1 MTADRDLLWA
11 DMVQFDPPHADR
23 VWEGDVGDPDAP
35 VWYEHLGDLIHRARG
50 PAEADELLDEP
61 VVVDNM
67 RRAGVG
73 ATIRALPRRRGVRTV
88 GRMVAMKAT
97 AAATTAGLVGVAAA
111 ATTGIV
117 ATVAATVVVPAINE
131 RVLPVITHHVLP
143 AEVAVEPS
151 DEDRADPL
159 GDEDADSTAPCPTD
173 GVPCT
178 VPGGPVVVDLPA
190 ATPNEPATVTPERT
204 AATDAV
210 VTVPEAT
217 VPAEAPPTDAAPVL
231 VEPAP
236 APAAPAPVEAGG
248 TVTPKVPVVAG
259 PPPAAGGVPPVDT
272 PAGVPEP
279 GPAEQAA
286 DRGAGPRTEPPAPPR
301 VHDDSSPVPPGT

>member
-23 VWEGDVGDPDAP
+23 VWEGDVGDLDAP

-50 PAEADELLDEP
+50 PAEPDELLDEP

-111 ATTGIV
+111 TTGIV
-117 ATVAATVVVPAINE
+117 ATVTATVVVPAINE
-131 RVLPVITHHVLP
+131 RVLPVIKHQVLP
-143 AEVAVEPS
+143 VEVAFEPS
-151 DEDRADPL
+151 DEDGAHPR
-159 GDEDADSTAPCPTD
+159 GDEDADSTARCPTD
-173 GVPCT
+173 GGPCT

-190 ATPNEPATVTPERT
+190 TTPNEPATVTPERT
-204 AATDAV
+204 AAT
-210 VTVPEAT
+210 
-217 VPAEAPPTDAAPVL
+217 
-231 VEPAP
+231 
-236 APAAPAPVEAGG
+236 
-248 TVTPKVPVVAG
+248 
-259 PPPAAGGVPPVDT
+259 
-272 PAGVPEP
+272 
-279 GPAEQAA
+279 
-286 DRGAGPRTEPPAPPR
+286 
-301 VHDDSSPVPPGT
+301 